1 MKLAFY
7 FILHLSLK
15 VLEPFHRTR
24 LYSPIKDCSLERNTV
39 KGIGFG
45 KVIP

>member
-15 VLEPFHRTR
+15 VLEPFHRT
-24 LYSPIKDCSLERNTV
+24 SPIKDYSLERNTV
-39 KGIGFG
+39 KGTGFG
-45 KVIP
+45 KVMP